1 MGRHAVVVFALLVAI
16 GCAVG
21 GQQAC
26 AGVIAIQDWSGEVEY
41 ALHRQNGVT
50 LGYDFT
56 VGPTPIIVTKLGFFD
71 YGADGL
77 SESHAVGIWKLDD
90 ATALTT
96 ATITPT
102 SPLEGSTIDTDKGQ
116 FRFEEL
122 ASTIR
127 LSANTTYR
135 IGANYSGSHN
145 DYCVQAKSGQT
156 PSTTIADGISYGPP
170 RYKYDASGLVR
181 PDDTSTRA
189 LGYIGPNF
197 QFVPRDNYY
206 RMETDGGIAVS
217 PGQTASV
224 VDDTSLFEYHGAA
237 LPTSG
242 PPTYSNDVP
251 GRLVVQDG
259 VETPN
264 VASLSFN
271 GAGAYVELGD
281 QPFLETLPQDDFTI
295 EFFLKTP
302 LRDSRSVLVGT
313 FTGVSSGTLNL
324 EIGGKMHGVNQGRL
338 RAYLCGANE
347 LADFWGTTAVSD
359 DEWHHVA
366 LVRSGTGTGSDLIQL
381 YVDYQLDNSLTK
393 NVGAY
398 TIPADFFRL
407 GRDSRGSGY
416 YYEGLLDEFR
426 ISRAALDV
434 SGFLR
439 AGRTWSGGGADN
451 LWTTADN
458 WVGATAPTAGNALFF
473 GGTTRLAT
481 ENNFAANTSFAGIT
495 FNSDAGEFVLSGNRI
510 TLDGNLT
517 NNAASVQTVQ
527 LDMIL
532 DSTRTVAGSGNITL
546 AGVLSGDGGLTKS
559 GSGILTLAG
568 STANA
573 YDGLTTVSGGT
584 LRLGKTAGVIAVPG
598 NLVISG
604 GGVMFNTDNQIAS
617 DAVVTMSGAA
627 SAFNG
632 TGFNANFRAQNETIG
647 SLIVTGGSFN
657 TGSGGTGW
665 NVTGAASFTGG
676 AGDNNTRFIAHSQS
690 TTRFGSLSLTNMTGT
705 AGDVPTRANTFT
717 VYGSVVPKQSSI
729 FVGSGGLTLNNSV
742 LNLRRGSAANSPG
755 SRLVLDG
762 NVTTTGTLP
771 SAISEDIAGGTFG
784 AIAVELSST
793 PGDVT
798 REFNIGGGGADLT
811 IGVPVTNGAASSA
824 GITKIG
830 AGTLTLS
837 AVNTYTGLTTVLGG
851 TLAVTGSLAK
861 NTSAD
866 VLVASAGTTFDG
878 TEPAIVR
885 SVAGGAP
892 FADLG
897 SQIIGDRLFDTR
909 ADLLAGT
916 NQGGDPLT
924 VGMAWRMFADGEPQS
939 TAAYLHAVSDVV
951 QLTGITETSPFVLQ
965 MTYDASLVTP
975 ATEGGLHLAWLD
987 EAQWVNAVA
996 GNSDIGD
1003 DAVARYWGSWDA
1015 FTNDYGSDLNALLG
1029 SWGVD
1034 KGSAAVWA
1042 VLNHNSEFGVLVPEP
1057 GTWLMLLAAAVAGL
1071 LLRRKGKR

>member
-1 MGRHAVVVFALLVAI
+1 MSQTIGKRAVVVFALLVAI
-16 GCAVG
+16 GCTVG
-21 GQQAC
+21 GQYAC
-26 AGVIAIQDWSGEVEY
+26 GQTIAIQDWSGTMQY
-41 ALHRQNGVT
+41 TAQFKGVT
-50 LGYDFT
+50 GGYEFT
-56 VGPTPIIVTKLGFFD
+56 VGDTPLIVTKLGFFD
-71 YGADGL
+71 YGANGL
-77 SESHAVGIWKLDD
+77 NESHDVGIWL
-90 ATALTT
+90 AGNSTALAT
-96 ATITPT
+96 ATITTT
-102 SPLEGSTIDTDKGQ
+102 SPLEGAIIDTDKGQ
-116 FRFEEL
+116 FRFEQL
-122 ASTIR
+122 ASTVR

-135 IGANYSGSHN
+135 IGAYFSSTHN
-145 DYCVQAKSGQT
+145 DPWAQ
-156 PSTTIADGISYGPP
+156 STSAAVSCTTASQISYGTP
-170 RYKYDASGLVR
+170 RYYYSGGLSY
-181 PDDTSTRA
+181 PGD
-189 LGYIGPNF
+189 LGGRDLAYIGPNF

-206 RMETDGGIAVS
+206 RMETDAGLAVS
-217 PGQTASV
+217 PGLAASV
-224 VDDTSLFEYHGAA
+224 VDDTSLFQYHGAA
-237 LPTSG
+237 LPAGG
-242 PPTYSNDVP
+242 PPTYSSDVP
-251 GRLVVQDG
+251 GSLIVQNG

-264 VASLSFN
+264 LSALSFN

-302 LRDSRSVLVGT
+302 ERDSRSVLVGT

-324 EIGGKMHGVNQGRL
+324 EIGGATHGTRQGRL

-347 LADFWGTTAVSD
+347 LADFWGTTNISD

-366 LVRSGTGTGSDLIQL
+366 LVRSGTGTGSDLVQL
-381 YVDYQLDNSLTK
+381 YVDYQLDNSVTK

-398 TIPADFFRL
+398 TILADFFRL
-407 GRDSRGSGY
+407 GDDSRSL

-426 ISRAALDV
+426 ISREALDV
-434 SGFLR
+434 SDFLR

-451 LWTTADN
+451 LWTTAAN

-473 GGTTRLAT
+473 GGTTRLTT
-481 ENNFAANTSFAGIT
+481 ENNFSADTSFAGIT

-532 DSTRTVAGSGNITL
+532 DSTRTVTGSGNITL

-559 GSGILTLAG
+559 GSGELLLSG
-568 STANA
+568 SSPNTYN
-573 YDGLTTVSGGT
+573 GVTTVSGGT
-584 LRLGKTAGVIAVPG
+584 LRLGKTAGAIAVPG
-598 NLVISG
+598 DLVISG
-604 GGVMFNTDNQIAS
+604 GGVTFNADNQIA
-617 DAVVTMSGAA
+617 DDAAVVVSGGGT
-627 SAFNG
+627 FNG
-632 TGFNANFRAQNETIG
+632 TAFNSGFRAQNETIG

-657 TGSGGTGW
+657 TGGGGTGW

-676 AGDNNTRFIAHSQS
+676 AGVNNTRFLGHSQS

-705 AGDVPTRANTFT
+705 AGDTADRANSFT
-717 VYGSVVPKQSSI
+717 LYGNNASKQSSI
-729 FVGSGGLTLNNSV
+729 FIGSGGLTLDNSV
-742 LNLRRGSAANSPG
+742 INLRRGSVTNARG
-755 SRLVLDG
+755 SRLILDG
-762 NVTTTGTLP
+762 NMTTTGTSP
-771 SAISEDIAGGTFG
+771 SAISEDTAGGTIG

-793 PGDVT
+793 TGDVI

-830 AGTLTLS
+830 DGTLTLN
-837 AVNTYTGLTTVLGG
+837 AVNTYNGLTTVLGG
-851 TLAVTGSLAK
+851 TLEVTGSLAN

-897 SQIIGDRLFDTR
+897 SQIIGDRLFGTR

-924 VGMAWRMFADGEPQS
+924 VGMAWRMFADAEPQS
-939 TAAYLHAVSDVV
+939 TAPCLHAVSDVV

-965 MTYDASLVTP
+965 MTYDANLVTP
-975 ATEGGLHLAWLD
+975 ATERGLQLAWLD

-1003 DAVARYWGSWDA
+1003 DAVARYLGSWDA
-1015 FTNDYGSDLNALLG
+1015 FTSDYGSDLNALLG

-1042 VLNHNSEFGVLVPEP
+1042 VLNHSSEFGVLVPEP